1 MSFGRFG
8 RFVFVSKNTR
18 GVCCLIRLGVAS
30 SSDGLCPENWF
41 VGRSWLGACATCG
54 FVFPLMPVNVGCSH
68 SRRGER
74 WRTVGAGVIRV
85 AMGGDGWW
93 CHGAVALVGWWVL
106 HVQRYNKGRWQ
117 SYDSIR
123 FDTIRCDLIRFD
135 TIGIRCDWDSIRVRY
150 DWDSI
155 RVRYDC
161 SPLLWFYGSPKWST
175 MRVTSRGES
184 TLVVLR

>member
-1 MSFGRFG
+1 MGCVLKVG
-8 RFVFVSKNTR
+8 
-18 GVCCLIRLGVAS
+18 
-30 SSDGLCPENWF
+30 F
-41 VGRSWLGACATCG
+41 VGRSRLGACATCG
-54 FVFPLMPVNVGCSH
+54 FAFPLMPVNVCCSH
-68 SRRGER
+68 SRRCER

-123 FDTIRCDLIRFD
+123 FDTIRCDLIRLGFD
-135 TIGIRCDWDSIRVRY
+135 WGSIGVRLGFDWGSMRFGI
-150 DWDSI
+150 
-155 RVRYDC
+155 RYDC

>member
-1 MSFGRFG
+1 MGCVLKIG
-8 RFVFVSKNTR
+8 
-18 GVCCLIRLGVAS
+18 
-30 SSDGLCPENWF
+30 F
-41 VGRSWLGACATCG
+41 VGRSRLGACATCG
-54 FVFPLMPVNVGCSH
+54 FVFPLMPVNVCCSH

-74 WRTVGAGVIRV
+74 WRTAGAGVIRV
-85 AMGGDGWW
+85 AMGGGVWW
-93 CHGAVALVGWWVL
+93 AHRAVALVGWWVL

-123 FDTIRCDLIRFD
+123 FYTFRCDLIRFD
-135 TIGIRCDWDSIRVRY
+135 AIGIRLGFDAIRDSMRLGFDAIR
-150 DWDSI
+150 DSI